1 MGQTTSKPGEFV
13 IPMKKNFKL
22 SYLIYEQINEIPE
35 IKEEIDLRILV
46 ENYSGL
52 LEGFIFHKCKQI
64 GYTLVSPK
72 LNVISI
78 RIDTILNDIKHKG
91 IHVSNTSFNDFI
103 LDKKCYKP
111 TLNTIYHF
119 LNNGKILLAGI
130 ILTDAF
136 TQETLKM
143 HLHECNDIISD
154 IILIVGYNQEH
165 IYIKTEWCKNV
176 LQIKNTFIDN
186 IKEVWD
192 VDIKPK
198 Y

>member
-35 IKEEIDLRILV
+35 VKEEIDLRILV
-46 ENYSGL
+46 ENYSDL

-91 IHVSNTSFNDFI
+91 IHVSNTSFNELLIKSDSVPLIPMLVVLFPHKLVVLLESLFLFI
-103 LDKKCYKP
+103 FKP
-111 TLNTIYHF
+111 
-119 LNNGKILLAGI
+119 
-130 ILTDAF
+130 
-136 TQETLKM
+136 
-143 HLHECNDIISD
+143 
-154 IILIVGYNQEH
+154 
-165 IYIKTEWCKNV
+165 
-176 LQIKNTFIDN
+176 
-186 IKEVWD
+186 
-192 VDIKPK
+192 
-198 Y
+198 